1 MRRKNLIRWMLLSFL
16 VGIFHFSIA
25 QNRNMQDASSNNQ
38 TLDAK
43 QQSIVTIAAFTAL
56 GDLEQLQ
63 NALNNGL
70 DAGLTI
76 NESKEVLVHLY
87 AYCGFPRSIRGLQ
100 TMMTVVENRQA
111 KGIQDEVGREA
122 SPQDEGEDK
131 YEKGKKVLEEL
142 VGRQLDG
149 PKTGY
154 AAFSPI
160 IEVFLKEHLFA
171 DIFGRD
177 ILTYQQREIATLS
190 ALLSLGGVEPMA
202 QGHMG
207 IALNIGISEKQ
218 LEQLLSIIESNVG
231 QAQAEAGREI
241 LSQVLSSRE

>member
-1 MRRKNLIRWMLLSFL
+1 MTPIKIITLIAFIAFQL
-16 VGIFHFSIA
+16 GNFSELMA
-25 QNRNMQDASSNNQ
+25 QAKPGSTP
-38 TLDAK
+38 TLNAK
-43 QQSIVTIAAFTAL
+43 EKAIVTIAAFTAQ

-63 NALNNGL
+63 GALNSGL

-100 TMMTVVENRQA
+100 TMMTVVEDRQTR
-111 KGIQDEVGREA
+111 GIKDEVGREA
-122 SPQDEGEDK
+122 APQDEGEDK

-142 VGRQLDG
+142 VGQPLDG
-149 PKTGY
+149 PKKGY

-177 ILTYQQREIATLS
+177 ILTYTQREIATLS
-190 ALLSLGGVEPMA
+190 ALLSMGGVEPMA

-207 IALNIGISEKQ
+207 IALNIGITETQ
-218 LEQLLSIIESNVG
+218 LEDLLSVIEENVG
-231 QAQAEAGREI
+231 KAETDVGREV
-241 LSQVLSSRE
+241 LSEVMSSRE

>member
-1 MRRKNLIRWMLLSFL
+1 MAPSPSM
-16 VGIFHFSIA
+16 A
-25 QNRNMQDASSNNQ
+25 QTKPGSDSALNARE
-38 TLDAK
+38 
-43 QQSIVTIAAFTAL
+43 QSIVAIAAFTAQ

-63 NALNNGL
+63 EALHEGL
-70 DAGLTI
+70 NAGLTV
-76 NESKEVLVHLY
+76 NETKEVLVHLY

-100 TMMTVVENRQA
+100 TMMMVMEDRKA
-111 KGIQDEVGREA
+111 KGIQDEVGKEA
-122 SPQDEGEDK
+122 TPQHEGEDK

-142 VGRQLDG
+142 VGQPLDG
-149 PKTGY
+149 PRTGY

-177 ILTYQQREIATLS
+177 ILTYTQREMATIS

-207 IALNIGISEKQ
+207 IALNIGIIEAK
-218 LEQLLSIIESNVG
+218 LKHLLSLIEEHVG
-231 QAQAEAGREI
+231 TAQAASGREI
-241 LSQVLSSRE
+241 LSRVMSSEEK